1 MELGGELDNLGG
13 LKELAVKAKKRKYQ
27 QIVWIEADVFA
38 RLAELSAK
46 FGVAINTI
54 ISEIVKKYFESGIEP
69 IKVIK
74 ETVPAPAGFYCPLCI
89 RRFTRPSE
97 LVDHIRSSECGA
109 KIKEVVG

>member
-1 MELGGELDNLGG
+1 MELGGEQNLEG

-46 FGVAINTI
+46 LGVAINTI

-69 IKVIK
+69 IKIVEREK
-74 ETVPAPAGFYCPLCI
+74 VVAGFRCPACAKVFKLM
-89 RRFTRPSE
+89 SE
-97 LVDHIRSSECGA
+97 LHDHVKSSEKCRSE
-109 KIKEVVG
+109 IKALCEV